1 MRLGITPKMEKRSV
15 ERTLHLD
22 VGSQV
27 PTLYGTMPR
36 KEHSLCITENIG
48 YREPFVRTLA
58 VGEMDTLDALV
69 QNTLVKYGVSVQ
81 FETTPTRDE
90 LAIYRFT
97 VSTSMG

>member
-1 MRLGITPKMEKRSV
+1 MENSSV
-15 ERTLHLD
+15 ERTLHPD

-36 KEHSLCITENIG
+36 KERSLCITQNIG
-48 YREPFVRTLA
+48 YRGPVSRTLA
-58 VGEMDTLDALV
+58 VGERDILDAHV

-81 FETTPTRDE
+81 CETTPTRDE